1 MLSPSGEILQS
12 CTKGR
17 RELQFQSIT
26 LVSILYRKV
35 GGQLLTVDL
44 TGILLLL
51 PDPKPIAL
59 QAASDLW
66 GELMMTYGKGAPQSE
81 CGSEVIG
88 LQPIGS
94 LSCEGHLLRTAAV
107 PYAEGG
113 GIEMPAE
120 ELLSGERIGEPEG
133 GEEHINGARPT
144 IDGSV
149 VLGGEVV
156 VADGEDVLEIEL
168 LPILLIG

>member
-1 MLSPSGEILQS
+1 M
-12 CTKGR
+12 
-17 RELQFQSIT
+17 
-26 LVSILYRKV
+26 
-35 GGQLLTVDL
+35 DL

-66 GELMMTYGKGAPQSE
+66 GELMMTYGKGALQSE

-107 PYAEGG
+107 PYAEGD

-120 ELLSGERIGEPEG
+120 ELLRSERIGEPEG
-133 GEEHINGARPT
+133 GEEHIDGPRPT

-168 LPILLIG
+168 FPILLIG

>member
-1 MLSPSGEILQS
+1 MPDRGADAGEEVLLSPSGEILQS

-66 GELMMTYGKGAPQSE
+66 GELMMTYGKGALQSE
-81 CGSEVIG
+81 CGSEIIG
-88 LQPIGS
+88 L
-94 LSCEGHLLRTAAV
+94 
-107 PYAEGG
+107 
-113 GIEMPAE
+113 
-120 ELLSGERIGEPEG
+120 
-133 GEEHINGARPT
+133 
-144 IDGSV
+144 
-149 VLGGEVV
+149 
-156 VADGEDVLEIEL
+156 
-168 LPILLIG
+168 